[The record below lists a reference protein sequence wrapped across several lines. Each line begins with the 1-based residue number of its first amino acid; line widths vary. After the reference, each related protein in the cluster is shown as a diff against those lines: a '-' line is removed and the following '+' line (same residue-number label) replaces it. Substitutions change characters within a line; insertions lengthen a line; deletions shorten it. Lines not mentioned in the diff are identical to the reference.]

1 MIPPTFW
8 VLLALGLQQVSVSS
22 ACEAYVYKSHSWSKG
37 YVAKL
42 YVDQNQLQGTTSK
55 WDLDITFN
63 NEVKEFKIW
72 DADIQGTTKNYV
84 NNVSQVVV
92 ENKCYNPIL
101 YSCQFLE
108 LSFLV
113 RFPDDVSDESST
125 DYDIKTLVESVELS
139 DGVLQTNNF
148 NTICEGQPTSAPAAT
163 TVAG

>member
-8 VLLALGLQQVSVSS
+8 VLLALGLHQVSVSS
-22 ACEAYVYKSHSWSKG
+22 ACEAYLYKSHTWNRG

-42 YVDQNQLQGTTSK
+42 YVDQNQLQGSTIK

-72 DADIQGTTKNYV
+72 DADIQNVTKNYV
-84 NNVSQVVV
+84 INVDQVVV

-108 LSFLV
+108 LSYLV

-125 DYDIKTLVESVELS
+125 DYDIKSLVESVELS
-139 DGVLQTNNF
+139 DGQLQTLNF
-148 NTICEGQPTSAPAAT
+148 DTLCEGQPTSAPAAT
-163 TVAG
+163 TTAG